1 MIYSKCRHKF
11 PTVHQVQQLAL
22 IKKSFTLEVTSLKDI
37 LFVHVHV
44 RAGTPR
50 LYDKAFFTKY
60 DMNIV

>member
-1 MIYSKCRHKF
+1 MYQAK
-11 PTVHQVQQLAL
+11 QLAL

-37 LFVHVHV
+37 LYVRTNM

-60 DMNIV
+60 DMDIV